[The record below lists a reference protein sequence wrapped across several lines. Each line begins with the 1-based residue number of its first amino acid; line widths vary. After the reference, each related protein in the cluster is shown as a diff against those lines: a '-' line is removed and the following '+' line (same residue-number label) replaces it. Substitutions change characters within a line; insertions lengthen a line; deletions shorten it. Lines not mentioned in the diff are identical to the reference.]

1 MEKDAVDETLGLYGH
16 LPTGK
21 DFRPETLQRSSGIT
35 SSTSGGIPYCLE
47 VFSGSGNLS
56 AALKATGLPVLPDI
70 EIQKGSEFDLL
81 RKSTQTVLLRL
92 LSTGKIKYVHF
103 GTPCRVFSRARH
115 NLQNYK
121 QARLH
126 ETEGVALALFTVRC
140 IRVMLRVG
148 GYFSIENPLTSRL
161 WDFEPVRELFRHRD
175 SRFIRWDMCG
185 FSTSYKKP
193 TALLTNMPNL
203 SGLARTCTRD
213 HQHAVLRGSES
224 RWVGGELKRGTK
236 ASFAGEYPMSLCTT
250 WASLVSETLG
260 SSSHSSRASRS
271 MAHGFKTALHEAVH
285 CSHRKV
291 CQHARGADK
300 SSNTQKTDPTL
311 TEATAYIREK
321 GVVFGQHTNAE
332 VQSLKQGKDKQVTFQ
347 S

>member
-1 MEKDAVDETLGLYGH
+1 MKRKGWH
-16 LPTGK
+16 LHY
-21 DFRPETLQRSSGIT
+21 LQLDVFEWCCESEDISLLKTHSPVGFGI
-35 SSTSGGIPYCLE
+35 L
-47 VFSGSGNLS
+47 NL
-56 AALKATGLPVLPDI
+56 
-70 EIQKGSEFDLL
+70 
-81 RKSTQTVLLRL
+81 
-92 LSTGKIKYVHF
+92 F
-103 GTPCRVFSRARH
+103 G
-115 NLQNYK
+115 
-121 QARLH
+121 
-126 ETEGVALALFTVRC
+126 
-140 IRVMLRVG
+140 
-148 GYFSIENPLTSRL
+148 
-161 WDFEPVRELFRHRD
+161 ELFRHRD

-347 S
+347 SWPEQTGHSGAAQTGCFEGDTEDFRQIFTWDWAIQELAGFFTWQKSILPRCV